1 MKSLAWIAALFIVAV
16 GMTGIIAPDRLFSLG
31 QLVATP
37 AGLLVVAVIR
47 IAVGI
52 ILIMS
57 APASRMPRTLQLV
70 GGAVLLAGLVTPLF
84 GVERTKAVLAW
95 EAAQGMMWVRI
106 GAALTLGIGGFLTF
120 ALTPRKTPRQMT
132 TE

>member
-1 MKSLAWIAALFIVAV
+1 MRYLAWIVALFVIAV
-16 GMTGIIAPDRLFSLG
+16 GVTGVVAPDRLFSLG
-31 QLVATP
+31 QFVATP

-57 APASRMPRTLQLV
+57 APPSRMPRTLQVV
-70 GGAVLLAGLVTPLF
+70 GAIALLGGLVTPLF

-106 GAALTLGIGGFLTF
+106 GAALAVALGGLLTF
-120 ALTPRKTPRQMT
+120 ALAPRKAH
-132 TE
+132 